1 MVRIE
6 IFFRRASWRF
16 LQPVRAGPALV
27 HPVLMHLDGVR
38 RGIYHPA
45 PQKIGENMGA
55 ATIHNDWDP
64 QPRLADRPSYDTI
77 RFEKNSRGR
86 KLWQRER
93 RVVDRFL
100 STLRPGSTV
109 LDVPSGM
116 GRFTDLI
123 DRNGHRAVSIDLL
136 FEHVHYIANRQNRT
150 STSALQAD
158 IGRLPLADNSIDA
171 ALCIRLLH
179 HLTPAQI
186 TTALAELHR
195 VTCSALFTF
204 YSRRTFKFMKKRLRG
219 RPLNGR
225 YYSPLTI
232 EQLCRDAG
240 WSGRSALT
248 SNPLHNLHFAT
259 VSRVELSMD
268 RVA

>member
-1 MVRIE
+1 MY
-6 IFFRRASWRF
+6 
-16 LQPVRAGPALV
+16 
-27 HPVLMHLDGVR
+27 LDSFWC
-38 RGIYHPA
+38 GIYHPA
-45 PQKIGENMGA
+45 PQKIGENMA
-55 ATIHNDWDP
+55 ATTIHNDWDP
-64 QPRLADRPSYDTI
+64 RPQLDDRPSYDTI
-77 RFEKNSRGR
+77 RFDRNSRGR
-86 KLWQRER
+86 KLSERER

-123 DRNGHRAVSIDLL
+123 DRYGHRAVSIDLL
-136 FEHVHYIANRQNRT
+136 FEHVHYIANRQNGI

-186 TTALAELHR
+186 TTALAELRR

-204 YSRRTFKFMKKRLRG
+204 YSRRTFKFIKKRFRG

-225 YYSPLTI
+225 YYTPATI
-232 EQLCRDAG
+232 EQLCLGAG
-240 WSGRSALT
+240 WSDRRALT
-248 SNPLHNLHFAT
+248 SNPLHNLHFMA
-259 VSRVELSMD
+259 VRRAESSMD